1 MSLQPGDLVTLGRGR
16 SRYSGVSYDRDTWFE
31 ITKGMIGMY
40 IGLYG
45 ELGGRKS
52 GNHSEIYL
60 FNGKLGLCA
69 AGVMER
75 VE

>member
-1 MSLQPGDLVTLGRGR
+1 VSLQPGDLVTLEPGR
-16 SRYSGVSYDRDTWFE
+16 SRYCGVSYDRSIWFE

-40 IGLYG
+40 IGFYG

-60 FNGKLGLCA
+60 FNGRLGLCA
-69 AGVMER
+69 AGVMVR
-75 VE
+75 VK